1 MIACARV
8 HTALSLCVIIKP
20 NFRFLS
26 LSLSSLLMGFFGL
39 GFLDRRWDGKWDS
52 NAHTHTQ
59 HAPQHVIVYQA
70 TIFVFLFFF
79 SSFFL
84 CVRRRSW
91 AGRVWICLSLS
102 LSECL
107 RERNVCVCWLE
118 GKSSISFLCHA
129 RRMQATSPIICVVS
143 YVCPFPP

>member
-8 HTALSLCVIIKP
+8 HTALSLCVIIKS

-39 GFLDRRWDGKWDS
+39 GFLARRWDGKWDS

-70 TIFVFLFFF
+70 TIFVFR
-79 SSFFL
+79 SFFL
-84 CVRRRSW
+84 LLFLSVVRSTTFLGRSCLDLFISLSKRVFTRAQCLCLFVRRKKARYPSF
-91 AGRVWICLSLS
+91 AMQG
-102 LSECL
+102 ECKQ
-107 RERNVCVCWLE
+107 R
-118 GKSSISFLCHA
+118 A
-129 RRMQATSPIICVVS
+129 R
-143 YVCPFPP
+143 